1 MIRFGFFSKPKTKTK
16 YNFIFLSVFRLGLF
30 ETNYFSSC
38 TQPHFFAG
46 KKVISLV
53 FLTPQF
59 DGNPLLAREKIRRKS
74 YGNDLARENTHFR
87 IQRLIDL

>member
-1 MIRFGFFSKPKTKTK
+1 M
-16 YNFIFLSVFRLGLF
+16 FLSVFRLGLF
-30 ETNYFSSC
+30 EPNYFSSC

-59 DGNPLLAREKIRRKS
+59 EGNPLLARDKIRRKS
-74 YGNDLARENTHFR
+74 YGNDLARGNIHFLTK
-87 IQRLIDL
+87 RLIDL

>member
-1 MIRFGFFSKPKTKTK
+1 M
-16 YNFIFLSVFRLGLF
+16 FLSVFRLGLF
-30 ETNYFSSC
+30 EPNYFSSC

-59 DGNPLLAREKIRRKS
+59 EGNPLLARDTIRRKS
-74 YGNDLARENTHFR
+74 
-87 IQRLIDL
+87 